1 MILENHFLVDHRE
14 RATYGAVCA
23 LKNQLK
29 AQRSGFELE
38 RRGSGMSELSAKPEA
53 RDMELA
59 PTRSS

>member
-1 MILENHFLVDHRE
+1 MDHKE
-14 RATYGAVCA
+14 RVTYGADCA